1 MRKKKVSSWWDL
13 RVSFSCKI
21 SSRKAKASAHEIVV
35 FDFEQ
40 YSTVLLNLGHRH
52 TISFCGIGGHIY
64 VSFLKEIRWF
74 FFYSNGLQN
83 VLVTRFCKRKCS
95 HTNFFAYGMRKCHSN
110 GTKKSSIDFF
120 FFIMYKNWALVFSI
134 IIM

>member
-1 MRKKKVSSWWDL
+1 LRKKKVSSWWDL

-52 TISFCGIGGHIY
+52 TISFFGGDRRAHLCVI
-64 VSFLKEIRWF
+64 SKRDQMI

-95 HTNFFAYGMRKCHSN
+95 LTNFFANGMRKCHSN
-110 GTKKSSIDFF
+110 GTKKAPLIFFSSCTKIEL
-120 FFIMYKNWALVFSI
+120 WSLVLL
-134 IIM
+134 

>member
-1 MRKKKVSSWWDL
+1 MINWGRKKVSSWWDL

-52 TISFCGIGGHIY
+52 TID
-64 VSFLKEIRWF
+64 FLRDRRAHLCVISKKEIRFFFLFKWAAKCFSHQVLQKKMFTQISLPMEWENVIVMVQKKLHWF
-74 FFYSNGLQN
+74 FSSCTKIELWSL
-83 VLVTRFCKRKCS
+83 VL
-95 HTNFFAYGMRKCHSN
+95 
-110 GTKKSSIDFF
+110 
-120 FFIMYKNWALVFSI
+120 L
-134 IIM
+134 